1 MSCWN
6 YKARGS
12 KSTIAGVTRLPGFE
26 WKPLRLTT
34 GSSHSRHPQIWTNF
48 PFFLCSSRSDR
59 PGRLARPPSGHWV
72 QPLQGSFQRLPE
84 DGKSAAIGR
93 SRHTSAHYGSC
104 RPRLYPWR
112 SVCLFRPHATWS
124 FCRRP
129 RKFFACHA
137 YGISRLEKL
146 PLHGVRQMP
155 PRPLFLLTQEGEGS
169 PQSPPSILKVLPRS
183 DLLHELRSL
192 CFSSPLP
199 LRKLAVAM
207 RISWDSA

>member
-34 GSSHSRHPQIWTNF
+34 GSSHSRHAQIRTHF

-112 SVCLFRPHATWS
+112 SVCLFRPTRHGRSAAVHVNSLPATLMEFLAWRNYL
-124 FCRRP
+124 CT
-129 RKFFACHA
+129 A
-137 YGISRLEKL
+137 YGRCHPAHCS
-146 PLHGVRQMP
+146 
-155 PRPLFLLTQEGEGS
+155 F
-169 PQSPPSILKVLPRS
+169 
-183 DLLHELRSL
+183 
-192 CFSSPLP
+192 
-199 LRKLAVAM
+199 
-207 RISWDSA
+207 